1 MKHGRPY
8 PPDQERRIRVR
19 IELAKRNMTIS
30 DLARALGLKQ
40 PVISN
45 IINGIRRSFK
55 TEEKIAA
62 FFGKSH
68 DELFPPRSGDEIEA
82 MRKAARGKG
91 RAA

>member
-8 PPDQERRIRVR
+8 PPDQERRILVR
-19 IELAKRNMTIS
+19 IELAKRNMNIS
-30 DLARALGLKQ
+30 DLAKALKVKRPL
-40 PVISN
+40 VSN
-45 IINGIRRSFK
+45 VINGIRRSFK

-68 DELFPPRSGDEIEA
+68 DELFPPRSRDEIEA
-82 MRKAARGKG
+82 MRKEARGKG